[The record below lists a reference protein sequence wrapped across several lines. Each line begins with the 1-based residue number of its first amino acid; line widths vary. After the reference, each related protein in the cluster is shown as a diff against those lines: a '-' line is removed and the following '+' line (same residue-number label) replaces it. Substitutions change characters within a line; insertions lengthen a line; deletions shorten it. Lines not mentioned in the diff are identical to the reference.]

1 MRDPEIRRNYYKVMS
16 EFESASGESPVVLR
30 KYVGDNL
37 VCTLRDIIRGL
48 RVRGAFNGDYLVRD
62 NTPPTI
68 AIYLRDPAM
77 LSNLINTASPETVE
91 NGDTLLLEG
100 VRGKFI
106 ISPYMEDYA
115 IITTK
120 LNQVTV
126 NPFTSEV
133 TVIYPWLMGVIKE
146 MNR

>member
-1 MRDPEIRRNYYKVMS
+1 MRDSEIRHNYYTVMS
-16 EFESASGESPVVLR
+16 EFESAAGESPVVLR

-37 VCTLRDIIRGL
+37 VCTLRDIIGEL
-48 RVRGAFNGDYLVRD
+48 RERGAFNSDRS
-62 NTPPTI
+62 TI
-68 AIYLRDPAM
+68 TIYLRDSAILM
-77 LSNLINTASPETVE
+77 NLDSDIFFS
-91 NGDTLLLEG
+91 EG

-106 ISPYMEDYA
+106 ISPYIDDYA

-133 TVIYPWLMGVIKE
+133 TILYPWLMGVIKGSIKC
-146 MNR
+146 